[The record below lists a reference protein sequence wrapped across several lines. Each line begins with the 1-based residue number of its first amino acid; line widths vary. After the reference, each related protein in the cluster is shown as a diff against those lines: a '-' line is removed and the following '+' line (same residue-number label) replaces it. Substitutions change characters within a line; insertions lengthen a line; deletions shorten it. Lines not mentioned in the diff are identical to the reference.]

1 VFELNIG
8 EGFREEVLGEFRF
21 IEFGEAEVERPLTL
35 VFAYPDTGL
44 VSVISSSYIINE
56 LKLVEFGGI
65 ESPALSY
72 ITLSYII
79 VVHDGVPKSSIRL
92 YAGKNLV
99 VVFSEIVLSP
109 NLQVSLASA
118 LVDYVRLR
126 GIDYIICPTGI
137 PVPNRLDVDTLK
149 TYYVASSK
157 KLAEL
162 AEKGGATVL
171 KQGILVGA
179 YATLLRESIKKN
191 VNTLVLLTESF
202 LDFPDPEA
210 AAKGLQVFSK
220 IVNRDIDVSKLLEEA
235 ELIKVKTRELMRQTK
250 GVMGQMRKGIEYAP

>member
-1 VFELNIG
+1 VFKLGIG

-21 IEFGEAEVERPLTL
+21 IEFREAEVERPLTL

-65 ESPALSY
+65 ESPALSH
-72 ITLSYII
+72 IV

-92 YAGKNLV
+92 YAGKNLI
-99 VVFSEIVLSP
+99 VVFSDIVLSP

-126 GIDYIICPTGI
+126 GIDYIVCPTGI

-250 GVMGQMRKGIEYAP
+250 GVMGQMRKGIEYAPYLYV